1 MTAALYVKDGGRKY
15 HKIDPTKE
23 QTVAGKDAHV
33 TECGATILCMCPAE
47 ALSSP
52 PAGLCE
58 LCILD
63 PSAELKKKF
72 RPRSYLVS
80 T

>member
-1 MTAALYVKDGGRKY
+1 MTTALYVKDGGQKY
-15 HKIDPTKE
+15 HKVDPDKK
-23 QTVAGKDAHV
+23 GKTLLGREVHV
-33 TECGATILCMCPAE
+33 TECGGTIMCVCPAE
-47 ALSSP
+47 ELSSP

-63 PSAELKKKF
+63 PSEEMKKKF
-72 RPRSYLVS
+72 RPRHY